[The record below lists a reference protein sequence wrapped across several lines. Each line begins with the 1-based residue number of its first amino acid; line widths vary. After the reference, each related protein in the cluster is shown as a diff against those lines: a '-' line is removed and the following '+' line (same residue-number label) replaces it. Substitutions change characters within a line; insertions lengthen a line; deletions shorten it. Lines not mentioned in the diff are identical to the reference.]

1 MRSMKTIKSCY
12 LDANVLVY
20 YQDPGSPLHDAASRI
35 IENLLA
41 NGFSLTFSSLSLD
54 EYEYTVLS
62 SINKP
67 KLEVLKRLRVGF
79 SRLLKI
85 PTVSLINPP
94 LELKKHHRV
103 FNLMA
108 KFNLKPRDAYHLFI
122 MLENKVKYL
131 ATFDS
136 DFDQVF
142 EKGLI
147 KQFI

>member
-1 MRSMKTIKSCY
+1 MKTIKSCY

-20 YQDPGSPLHDAASRI
+20 YQDPSSPLHDAASRI

-41 NGFSLTFSSLSLD
+41 NGFSLTLSSLSLD

-67 KLEVLKRLRVGF
+67 KLEVLKRLRIGF

-94 LELKKHHRV
+94 LELKKHRRI

-136 DFDQVF
+136 DLDQVF
-142 EKGLI
+142 EKGII
-147 KQFI
+147 KNFR